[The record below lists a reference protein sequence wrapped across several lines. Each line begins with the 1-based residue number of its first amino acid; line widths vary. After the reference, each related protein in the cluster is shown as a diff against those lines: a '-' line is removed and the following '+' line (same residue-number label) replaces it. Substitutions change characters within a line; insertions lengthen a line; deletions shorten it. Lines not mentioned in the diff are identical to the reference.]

1 MEIDKDYIK
10 SGEILREARAYGKTL
25 VKEGAKYL
33 DIAEKIEQK
42 IVELGGKPAFPVDVS
57 VNHIA
62 AHDCPLYNDERI
74 IQKGDVVKLD
84 IGVHVE
90 GKVTDSAC
98 TVEVGT
104 DKYKKLIESAEVAL
118 KKAIE
123 ICKPGVQIREIGK
136 IIQDTITSYGFSPVM
151 NLAGHGVDNYIVHCP
166 PTIPNYDNGNENTL
180 EEGDIIAIEPFA
192 TTGEGKI
199 KDGKLAEVYQLVDI
213 DKNIREKFDRE
224 VLGYIDEEYNKLPFC
239 ARWLIKKF
247 GLRAKISLRRL
258 ELQGIIKQHNQ
269 LPEVS
274 KGIVSQAEHTL
285 VVGGEVLS

>member
-10 SGEILREARAYGKTL
+10 SGEILRQAREYGKTL

-33 DIAEKIEQK
+33 DIAEKIEKK
-42 IVELGGKPAFPVDVS
+42 IVDLGGKPAFPVDVS

-62 AHDCPLYNDERI
+62 AHDCPLYNDERV

-98 TVEVGT
+98 TVEVET

-123 ICKPGVQIREIGK
+123 ICKPGVQIREIGR
-136 IIQDTITSYGFSPVM
+136 IIQDTITSYGFSPIK
-151 NLAGHGVDNYIVHCP
+151 NLAGHGVDNYTVHCP
-166 PTIPNYDNGNENTL
+166 PTIPNYDNGNENVL
-180 EEGDIIAIEPFA
+180 EEGTIIAIEPFA

-258 ELQGIIKQHNQ
+258 EQQAIIKQHNQ